1 MLSNIWNKAVI
12 LLQIGLGVVYNQ
24 YIRCMKN
31 NQFYVPVKDGEDII
45 FANTCVNDGSD
56 KSELLQLML
65 NKEAF
70 YNEKFPQISNAIN
83 YFKETEGGQ
92 SEMCKVVEDY
102 AKEYAKS
109 SIQEA
114 IEAKKLADEA
124 KKYADSTIE
133 RNNRLIVNILAGR
146 SYEEAALM
154 LGISVEEVKQAE
166 AAIKVIDK

>member
-1 MLSNIWNKAVI
+1 
-12 LLQIGLGVVYNQ
+12 
-24 YIRCMKN
+24 MKN

-114 IEAKKLADEA
+114 IEAKKLAEEA
-124 KKYADSTIE
+124 KKYADNAIE

-146 SYEEAALM
+146 SYEEAAQM